1 MIEVVE
7 RRPIEVFESQEQLN
21 ECLKYWQEK
30 LLLMDW
36 IFKARLVGVSEMDDP
51 DDQGEN
57 TMIHGRKVALIKI
70 LKKDEIPKDSFVP
83 RIIRQCDEQILIHEM
98 LHVLYNWI
106 DPVEDAAY
114 ESVYMDAIEH
124 QKLDDMAKTL
134 IMVKYDLTL
143 DYFKGEE

>member
-36 IFKARLVGVSEMDDP
+36 IFKARLVGVSEMDDA

-70 LKKDEIPKDSFVP
+70 LKKRRDTEGFFRPQNNKAVRRTDPYP
-83 RIIRQCDEQILIHEM
+83 R
-98 LHVLYNWI
+98 N
-106 DPVEDAAY
+106 AAC
-114 ESVYMDAIEH
+114 A
-124 QKLDDMAKTL
+124 L
-134 IMVKYDLTL
+134 
-143 DYFKGEE
+143 